1 MKHTVFFIKL
11 LLVGYTT
18 QSEEQIE
25 AKCNEDVSLRCGGE
39 GRDVVDMDFVSVTW
53 YKLTPKR
60 DGIIR
65 KGKDDPSELSYAA
78 NSTAR
83 IGANYNLLLH
93 RVTPEDS
100 GTYDCDVSA
109 NVGSQNVNFH
119 VSLLVHECAA
129 ELSTEKTVLNTTNTT
144 NTTNTS
150 TCTTRVEELPVMWS
164 IIFYVAVGIVKIT
177 LCVISI
183 WSRISEE
190 ETSVSPG
197 LKGKLFVGAFQND
210 GSEGG
215 EADQPVQRA
224 QRLQDNV

>member
-144 NTTNTS
+144 NT
-150 TCTTRVEELPVMWS
+150 RPP
-164 IIFYVAVGIVKIT
+164 APHG
-177 LCVISI
+177 
-183 WSRISEE
+183 
-190 ETSVSPG
+190 
-197 LKGKLFVGAFQND
+197 LFVGAFQND

-215 EADQPVQRA
+215 EADQPVRRA